1 MPFGGP
7 PNAPDYRGAAEAQG
21 ASSAANIEQQTRAN
35 RPNMNT
41 PWGSMQWTEGP
52 GGMWSGNLSL
62 SPDQQTALDSQ
73 MRLGRE
79 RSGLAEGM
87 MGQVK
92 DAFSN
97 PMDWG
102 ALGDMPNVETARGE
116 AINATMD
123 RYKSRLD
130 PMWQQREDQQ
140 RSQLLGQGFTEGS
153 EAYNKAMGDFSRGRN
168 DAYQQAMDQSVNM
181 GEGAAQGTWQRGMG
195 NRQQSISEMLSKRAQ
210 PLNEMQALMTG
221 QQVGMPQMPS
231 FNAAGAANPTQYL
244 GAAQAQGDYQMQAWQ
259 QQQKM
264 WGDIFG
270 GAGGM
275 ASSAIPFMFL

>member
-1 MPFGGP
+1 
-7 PNAPDYRGAAEAQG
+7 
-21 ASSAANIEQQTRAN
+21 
-35 RPNMNT
+35 MNT

-79 RSGLAEGM
+79 RSGLAENM

-92 DAFSN
+92 DAFEN

-116 AINATMD
+116 AMNATMD

-140 RSQLLGQGFTEGS
+140 RSQLLGQGFTEARD
-153 EAYNKAMGDFSRGRN
+153 AYNKEIDRLQSRPQRRLPASDGSVRVDGRGRR
-168 DAYQQAMDQSVNM
+168 AGHV
-181 GEGAAQGTWQRGMG
+181 AARDG
-195 NRQQSISEMLSKRAQ
+195 
-210 PLNEMQALMTG
+210 
-221 QQVGMPQMPS
+221 
-231 FNAAGAANPTQYL
+231 
-244 GAAQAQGDYQMQAWQ
+244 
-259 QQQKM
+259 
-264 WGDIFG
+264 
-270 GAGGM
+270 
-275 ASSAIPFMFL
+275 